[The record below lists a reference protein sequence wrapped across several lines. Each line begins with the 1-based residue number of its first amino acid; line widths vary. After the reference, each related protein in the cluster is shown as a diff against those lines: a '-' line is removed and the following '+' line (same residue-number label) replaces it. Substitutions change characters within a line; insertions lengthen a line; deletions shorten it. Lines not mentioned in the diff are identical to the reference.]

1 MHPLD
6 WVQSELEA
14 DAELKSMLS
23 VYQGYPAITQEVV
36 PDGMQMPYLI
46 LRSEADVPSNNP
58 LINEILVSIDVY
70 AEGDRVLVRSI
81 GNRIEKLLDMTSPF
95 PHCISCFRA
104 GRYPIEQPDPS
115 IKMENLKFK
124 IRYPREDLID

>member
-14 DAELKSMLS
+14 DAELTSMLS
-23 VYQGYPAITQEVV
+23 TYQGYPAIAQEVV
-36 PDGMQMPYLI
+36 PDGMQMPYI
-46 LRSEADVPSNNP
+46 VIRSEADVPSSSE
-58 LINEILVSIDVY
+58 LINDMLVSIDVY
-70 AEGDRVLVRSI
+70 VEGDRVLVRQI
-81 GNRIEKLLDMTSPF
+81 GNRIEKLLDMSIPF
-95 PHCISCFRA
+95 PHCISCVRA

-124 IRYPREDLID
+124 IRYPREDLI